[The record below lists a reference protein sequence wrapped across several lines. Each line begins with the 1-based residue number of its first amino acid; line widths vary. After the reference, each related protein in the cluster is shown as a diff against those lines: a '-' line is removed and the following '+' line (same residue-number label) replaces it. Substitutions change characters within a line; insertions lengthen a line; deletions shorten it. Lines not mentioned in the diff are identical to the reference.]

1 MNYHTQEVL
10 AREKLQGLRR
20 TAQQQRSIQKAKD
33 GQSDDG
39 KSNFSSKFA
48 AVFIAIITLA
58 AAVTFLT

>member
-20 TAQQQRSIQKAKD
+20 TAQQHRSIQKAKD

-39 KSNFSSKFA
+39 KSNFSGKFA